1 MFYYSCRNSLVFL
14 LPITAHI
21 HNLQNVVV
29 GAELQSTNVDL
40 YIFLQEIFGQLTNL
54 LWPSGTPHQSLA
66 VWLRGKI
73 KRVAPSYCKIFPI
86 SNTQNSTE
94 LKTYS
99 NLINNFPDLW
109 FKTHV
114 QHSVCFIQ
122 NEVRA
127 SAEVCLSWFQ
137 KVNEPPWSGNADLHT
152 LKRKL
157 CENSKMFSLTVLK
170 NYWVLSNLFPGHG
183 FGALWEHHHRCRW
196 TWGEKLCHIP
206 EPLAAPVAPA
216 HELVQAPD
224 TSNKR
229 NHAFKYRF
237 KNKLTQLGS
246 VKILTMGPS
255 PRSRN
260 AWWLMC
266 TIAGNRYCKS
276 IKQVNTFVG

>member
-109 FKTHV
+109 LKTHV

-152 LKRKL
+152 LKRKSCVKTL
-157 CENSKMFSLTVLK
+157 KCSHWQYSRTIECYQTSFQVTDLGPFGSTTIDAGGLEARSSAIFLSHLLHLLRQLTSWCKHQTLATREILHLSTGLK
-170 NYWVLSNLFPGHG
+170 TNWP
-183 FGALWEHHHRCRW
+183 
-196 TWGEKLCHIP
+196 
-206 EPLAAPVAPA
+206 
-216 HELVQAPD
+216 
-224 TSNKR
+224 
-229 NHAFKYRF
+229 
-237 KNKLTQLGS
+237 
-246 VKILTMGPS
+246 
-255 PRSRN
+255 
-260 AWWLMC
+260 
-266 TIAGNRYCKS
+266 NRA
-276 IKQVNTFVG
+276 V